1 MARFKFF
8 NNINSLEELR
18 KEYKRLLKLH
28 HPDNGGT
35 KEASQQINNEYEAL
49 FKILKDR
56 HNGEG
61 NNNTADTA
69 NYKSSMYD
77 FEDDKALREA
87 LQKIIH
93 LQGIEIEICGS
104 WIWVSGNTY
113 QHKAE
118 IKAAGYKWSKN
129 KPMWYFHNGEYRRG
143 GRKTYTMDDIRM
155 KYGSTGVNG
164 KPQAALA

>member
-1 MARFKFF
+1 MTRFKFF
-8 NNINSLEELR
+8 NNINSLEQLR

-35 KEASQQINNEYEAL
+35 KEASQTINNEYEAL

-56 HNGEG
+56 HNSKEA
-61 NNNTADTA
+61 ADTSD
-69 NYKSSMYD
+69 YKSSTYD

-129 KPMWYFHNGEYRRG
+129 KSMWYFHNGEYRRG
-143 GRKTYTMDDIRM
+143 SRKTYTMDDIRF
-155 KYGSTGVNG
+155 KYGSTEVSG

>member
-1 MARFKFF
+1 MANFKFF
-8 NNINSLEELR
+8 TSSISTLEELR
-18 KEYKRLLKLH
+18 KQYKNLLKLH

-35 KEASQQINNEYEAL
+35 KEASQAINNEYEQL
-49 FKILKDR
+49 FSMLKAGYT
-56 HNGEG
+56 HTGTENKEG
-61 NNNTADTA
+61 VKTDWTEQT
-69 NYKSSMYD
+69 D
-77 FEDDKALREA
+77 EALREA

-129 KPMWYFHNGEYRRG
+129 KSMWYFHNGEYRRG
-143 GRKTYTMDDIRM
+143 SRKTYTMDDIRF
-155 KYGSTGVNG
+155 KYGSTEVSG
-164 KPQAALA
+164 KPQTALA